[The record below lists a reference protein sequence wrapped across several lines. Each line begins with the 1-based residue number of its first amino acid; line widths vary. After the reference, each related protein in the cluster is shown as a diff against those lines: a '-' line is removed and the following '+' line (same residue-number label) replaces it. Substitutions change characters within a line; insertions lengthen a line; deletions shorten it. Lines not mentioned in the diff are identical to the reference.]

1 MFNSFVLF
9 FIGSFSFVLNTI
21 VFGFF
26 ATVFGVLRFAFKRIK
41 ILDSFFVLIL
51 NNINWSWHFAN
62 HIILKFIYNFSI
74 NVHWPDGE
82 DFLSPNKNYFLISN
96 HSSGFDISVLGIVLY
111 KKVPSL
117 KFFLKKELLMTPFLG
132 TACWALDMVFV
143 SKNSSRKLKKSML
156 KNLSLIKKS
165 CLQMMQNPFVLVSF
179 LEGSRHNLNVKSK
192 KANISEYEF
201 LLKPKVSGSV
211 IAMSVLKK
219 SVFKVIDITIIYPK
233 VDNKKP
239 HLYNIFSCKIKKVD
253 VIVRFFDLPDIDY
266 KSYSEDAE
274 VKNSFKNWIDSVWSS
289 KDLLIK
295 NFYSQSSDK

>member
-1 MFNSFVLF
+1 MFNSFILF
-9 FIGSFSFVLNTI
+9 FLGCFSFVLNTI
-21 VFGFF
+21 VFGFL
-26 ATVFGVLRFAFKRIK
+26 ATLFGVLRFIFKK
-41 ILDSFFVLIL
+41 INFLDGLFVLIL
-51 NNINWSWHFAN
+51 NNVNWLWHFTN

-74 NVHWPDGE
+74 NVHFPDGE
-82 DFLSPNKNYFLISN
+82 DFLSPDKNYFLISN

-111 KKVPSL
+111 RKVPSL

-143 SKNSSRKLKKSML
+143 SKNSSRKLRKSIA
-156 KNLSLIKKS
+156 KNLSLIKRS
-165 CLQMMQNPFVLVSF
+165 CLQMMKNPFVLVSF
-179 LEGSRHNLNVKSK
+179 LEGSRHNLNIKSK
-192 KANISEYEF
+192 KSNISEYEF

-211 IAMSVLKK
+211 IAMSVLSK
-219 SVFKVIDITIIYPK
+219 SVFKVIDVTIIYPK

-266 KSYSEDAE
+266 KAYSENIE
-274 VKNSFKNWIDSVWSS
+274 VKNSFKSWIDSVWSS

-295 NFYSQSSDK
+295 NFYLQNIDK